1 MSHDL
6 SSLWNV
12 ALVWSPSYVTWPL
25 QPLITCSISIH
36 IHAGRPPVVS
46 CPSRACLPAR
56 NGLVIEVKF
65 LGLIPQKGGTMR
77 LQDHCS
83 TSLTTLKFIHLHSSI
98 RTFFE
103 RVFQKIFWTLLGY
116 TVAKAP
122 ASSRNLTWFTRPL
135 LLVRGWGLGTRLGPQ
150 LVHFLSHMTDH
161 EVKHGNHQAYFMQK
175 VIKEW
180 TGNKFTVL
188 SPVPSPSTN
197 TTFHSTQ
204 EQGNTMEPCLTNTP
218 QQQTHTI

>member
-1 MSHDL
+1 
-6 SSLWNV
+6 
-12 ALVWSPSYVTWPL
+12 
-25 QPLITCSISIH
+25 
-36 IHAGRPPVVS
+36 
-46 CPSRACLPAR
+46 
-56 NGLVIEVKF
+56 
-65 LGLIPQKGGTMR
+65 MR

-83 TSLTTLKFIHLHSSI
+83 TLLTTLKFIHLHSSI

-204 EQGNTMEPCLTNTP
+204 EQGNTMEPYLTNTP
-218 QQQTHTI
+218 QQQTHTIKQTILRVSTVLPFTPILKQPLNSGYPATLYNGQFSRSQLYANTT